1 MGFGLFGKLPQK
13 RDFVSANLPNAILNP
28 FETWLQS
35 CVSASRNEIGR
46 EWEQYYLV
54 APIWHFWIGP
64 EVLGA
69 ACAGALMPSVDQV
82 GRYFPLSIIYVAEPN
97 ERLVPPLLAPMEEW
111 FSQLDQRMLAVLSH
125 NGEFEVAQVIAGLVP
140 PVYNGAVGELTVT
153 VPGMAVAEE
162 IAAEPEPEPAPETVP
177 EPSPEAAAAEPQPE
191 PAPEPEA
198 KAEPEPETEDKPLVD
213 AVAAALAVPEE
224 SAWDAPVEAAPTVA
238 TPPKPAT
245 NTWDDDLP
253 SLDSKDFGLGTISAS
268 GIREVGQ
275 TIPPTESKPAA
286 TEGAPAVPA
295 AAEAPPAVPAAPR
308 PAHPSKGSRPPPPQL
323 MSELFKGGIDARIE
337 PQRTFA
343 EALGGLLALD
353 HQLASNNRTYWWCP
367 ASANGYASFFS
378 KQGLP
383 DPYYFSRMIRF
394 NGGQR

>member
-54 APIWHFWIGP
+54 APIWHFWLGP

-69 ACAGALMPSVDQV
+69 GCAGALMPSVDQV

-97 ERLVPPLLAPMEEW
+97 ERLMPPLLAPMDEW
-111 FSQLDQRMLAVLSH
+111 FAQIDQRMLAVLSH
-125 NGEFEVAQVIAGLVP
+125 EGEFEVSQVLAGLMP
-140 PVYNGAVGELTVT
+140 PVYDGAVGELTVM
-153 VPGMAVAEE
+153 VPGMPVHEEYVPAPEPEPVPPPAAEPAPEPEPEPVAA
-162 IAAEPEPEPAPETVP
+162 AAEPEPEP
-177 EPSPEAAAAEPQPE
+177 EPVAA
-191 PAPEPEA
+191 
-198 KAEPEPETEDKPLVD
+198 EDKPLVD
-213 AVAAALAVPEE
+213 AVAAALAAEP
-224 SAWDAPVEAAPTVA
+224 SPWDAPVEDKPAAAPA
-238 TPPKPAT
+238 KPSAES
-245 NTWDDDLP
+245 WDDLP
-253 SLDSKDFGLGTISAS
+253 DLDAKDFGLSQVAAS
-268 GIREVGQ
+268 GIRDRPPTGT
-275 TIPPTESKPAA
+275 TIPPTEPQPVKAVEAA
-286 TEGAPAVPA
+286 AKAEAAAPA
-295 AAEAPPAVPAAPR
+295 AASKPVRAAP
-308 PAHPSKGSRPPPPQL
+308 AQKLPPPQI

-337 PQRTFA
+337 PQRTFN
-343 EALGGLLALD
+343 EALGGLMALD
-353 HQLASNNRTYWWCP
+353 YHLASNNRTYWWCP
-367 ASANGYASFFS
+367 QSANGYASFFA